1 MTQAKETFLEAQNRR
16 LDSETFL
23 DCHSTLRSWLEYHHK
38 KGHKAIATPN
48 KNWHGEL
55 LNDDGE
61 FYAMLDEYLFDY
73 FQSLGE
79 KPCIQELSTH

>member
-1 MTQAKETFLEAQNRR
+1 MPQTKETFLEVQNRR
-16 LDSETFL
+16 LDAPTFL
-23 DCHSTLRSWLEYHHK
+23 DCRSTLREWLEYHHSL
-38 KGHKAIATPN
+38 GRKAIATPA

-73 FQSLGE
+73 FESLGE
-79 KPCIQELSTH
+79 TPCIQELSTH